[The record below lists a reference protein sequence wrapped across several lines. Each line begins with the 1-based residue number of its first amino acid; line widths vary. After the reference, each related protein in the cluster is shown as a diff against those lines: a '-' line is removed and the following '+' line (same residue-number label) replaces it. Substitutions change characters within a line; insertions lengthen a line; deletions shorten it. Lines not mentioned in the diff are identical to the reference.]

1 MSRCL
6 RRCRRFH
13 IVRGILATLKSTSG
27 CGSAAGGHHREDHSM
42 ADTAAPTDDEP
53 SVKVVVRVRP
63 MVSRPV
69 DGKDLWFIH
78 RTAPDSVT
86 VRGGWRPQR
95 QGLSDSF
102 SDYLGSPPR
111 PRGLRRRRASVG
123 TSSAAALP
131 SPFWPP
137 ASPRREVDLLRE
149 EEAGC
154 DARRQ
159 AHEHGLQL
167 KLKKSSE
174 LAKPDKILAGVRIDP
189 SSNTRSRMLTV
200 RTLEVGI
207 QLRYPKRESCFK
219 PVTLFCG
226 SREVIILLDSGKAVV
241 NLLLSLLLL
250 EKSKSC
256 KLLLAELNL
265 IAEFH
270 IHQMN

>member
-13 IVRGILATLKSTSG
+13 ILRGILATLKSTSG

-95 QGLSDSF
+95 QGLSAIICTAQEIQKKREEGRDSE
-102 SDYLGSPPR
+102 LEKTKITIASPIIWV
-111 PRGLRRRRASVG
+111 LRRDLVGSV
-123 TSSAAALP
+123 
-131 SPFWPP
+131 
-137 ASPRREVDLLRE
+137 
-149 EEAGC
+149 
-154 DARRQ
+154 ARPC
-159 AHEHGLQL
+159 LQL